1 MASTPILKFHH
12 YGRRFVQLKKVT
24 SCRKISGSFVTRSQ
38 KEENS
43 GPISNPVEIKTN
55 KILESD
61 LSKFELDRIRN
72 FSIIAHIDH
81 GKSTLADCM
90 LEYVG
95 AITKRN
101 NQNDRV
107 LDKLQVERERGIT
120 VKAQTASVI
129 YEVSMYHLM
138 LSSVAPHVLIYR
150 CVLSHS
156 NLKLCHFRIWM
167 ITKSTC

>member
-1 MASTPILKFHH
+1 MLKFHH
-12 YGRRFVQLKKVT
+12 YGRRFLQITKIT
-24 SCRKISGSFVTRSQ
+24 SCRKISGSFVARSQ
-38 KEENS
+38 KEKSS
-43 GPISNPVEIKTN
+43 GPISNSVEIKTN

-129 YEVSMYHLM
+129 YEVRTCHLRLASLKIM
-138 LSSVAPHVLIYR
+138 PPNIYQ
-150 CVLSHS
+150 CTLSHS
-156 NLKLCHFRIWM
+156 N
-167 ITKSTC
+167 